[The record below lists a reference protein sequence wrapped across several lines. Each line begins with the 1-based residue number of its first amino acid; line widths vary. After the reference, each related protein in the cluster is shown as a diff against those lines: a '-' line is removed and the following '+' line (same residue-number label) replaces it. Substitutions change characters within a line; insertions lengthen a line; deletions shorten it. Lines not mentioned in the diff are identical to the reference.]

1 MGDNGYRLEP
11 YQSLA
16 STQDYLL
23 VLLKANKDIH
33 KLIIR
38 AEEQTKGKGTQGRQ
52 FISNKGGSYQS
63 IAFFDK
69 NKNLQKPY
77 ATLYFAIALAKELVK
92 KDINVKIKWP
102 NDIYYQDKKLAGILA
117 QYAKKHLIVGIG
129 LNVDN
134 PIPKNA
140 ISIKLDLAEVNDL
153 LINACLNAYEYF
165 QADFDLVKNFAAFDY
180 LFNKE
185 IEFHTKTKFLRGL
198 AKGIDNNAC
207 LIIDKKA
214 YCQGHIT
221 NIF

>member
-23 VLLKANKDIH
+23 ELLKANKDIH
-33 KLIIR
+33 KLVIR
-38 AEEQTKGKGTQGRQ
+38 ADEQTKGKGTKGRQ

-77 ATLYFAIALAKELVK
+77 ATLYFAIALAKELAK

-117 QYAKKHLIVGIG
+117 QYSKKHLILGVG

-134 PIPKNA
+134 PVPKNA
-140 ISIKLDLAEVNDL
+140 INIMLDLAEVNNL
-153 LINACLNAYEYF
+153 VINACLNAYEYF
-165 QADFDLVKNFAAFDY
+165 QVDFDLVSEFSAFDY

-185 IEFHTKTKFLRGL
+185 IEFKSKTKLLRGF

-214 YCQGHIT
+214 YRQGHIA